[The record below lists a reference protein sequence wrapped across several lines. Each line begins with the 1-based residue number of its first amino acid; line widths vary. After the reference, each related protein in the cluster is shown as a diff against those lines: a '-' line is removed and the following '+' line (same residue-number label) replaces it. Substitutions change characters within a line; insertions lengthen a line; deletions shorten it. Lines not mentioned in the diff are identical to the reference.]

1 MSANPNYEMPEHFAH
16 RIGLKFNDYMLLCR
30 ALTHSSFLNEH
41 PDAIED
47 NERLEFLG
55 DAVLDFM
62 IGAWLYNKFPEM
74 KEGHLS
80 KYRSALVQTTTLAEF
95 ARTIDLGQ
103 ALRLGR
109 GEFLASGKSKT
120 ALLCDAFEALVGA
133 LYLDQGLDAVRSF
146 VMPFME
152 GAIDDIIMNHKDD
165 DAKSRLQEILQSKN
179 MPVPHYE
186 VVRELGPDHSKI
198 YEIEVR
204 VGDNALGI
212 GQGSSKQNA
221 AKKAAQDALEKL
233 GYGTYVENTDQ
244 L

>member
-1 MSANPNYEMPEHFAH
+1 
-16 RIGLKFNDYMLLCR
+16 
-30 ALTHSSFLNEH
+30 
-41 PDAIED
+41 
-47 NERLEFLG
+47 
-55 DAVLDFM
+55 M

-74 KEGHLS
+74 KEGQLS

-95 ARTIDLGQ
+95 ARSIDLGQ

-109 GEFLASGKSKT
+109 GEYLASGKSKT

-133 LYLDQGLDAVRSF
+133 LYLDQGLQAVKTF

-165 DAKSRLQEILQSKN
+165 DSKSRLQEILQSKN

-204 VGDNALGI
+204 IGDKSLGI

-221 AKKAAQDALEKL
+221 AKKAAQNALENL
-233 GYGTYVENTDQ
+233 GYASYGQEPENN
-244 L
+244 

>member
-1 MSANPNYEMPEHFAH
+1 MAPNPIYEMPEHFA
-16 RIGLKFNDYMLLCR
+16 RRNGLQFNDYMLLCR

-74 KEGHLS
+74 KEGQLS
-80 KYRSALVQTTTLAEF
+80 KYRSALVQTTTLADF
-95 ARTIDLGQ
+95 ARQVDLGQ

-109 GEFLASGKSKT
+109 GEYLASGKSKT

-133 LYLDQGLDAVRSF
+133 LYLDQGLDAVKAF

-152 GAIDDIIMNHKDD
+152 GAIDDIIIHHKDD
-165 DAKSRLQEILQSKN
+165 DAKSRLQEILQAKN

-198 YEIEVR
+198 YEMEVCI
-204 VGDNALGI
+204 GDNVLGV

-221 AKKAAQDALEKL
+221 AKQAAQNALENL
-233 GYGTYVENTDQ
+233 GYGVYGQEPEK
-244 L
+244 

>member
-1 MSANPNYEMPEHFAH
+1 MTSNPVYEMPEHFA
-16 RIGLKFNDYMLLCR
+16 RRNGLVFNDYMLLCR

-74 KEGHLS
+74 KEGQLS
-80 KYRSALVQTTTLAEF
+80 KYRSALVQTATLAEF
-95 ARTIDLGQ
+95 ARKIDLGQ

-109 GEFLASGKSKT
+109 GEYLASGKSKT
-120 ALLCDAFEALVGA
+120 ALLCDAFEALIGA
-133 LYLDQGLDAVRSF
+133 LYLDQGLESVRTF

-152 GAIDDIIMNHKDD
+152 GAIDDIILHHKDD
-165 DAKSRLQEILQSKN
+165 DSKSRLQEILQAKN
-179 MPVPHYE
+179 LPVPHYE

-198 YEIEVR
+198 YEMEVR
-204 VGDNALGI
+204 IGDKTIGI

-221 AKKAAQDALEKL
+221 AKQAAQNALENL
-233 GYGTYVENTDQ
+233 GYEIYGQEP
-244 L
+244 

>member
-1 MSANPNYEMPEHFAH
+1 MNPSPVYELPEHFAH
-16 RIGLKFNDYMLLCR
+16 RNGLEFHDYMLLSR

-62 IGAWLYNKFPEM
+62 IGAWLYNRYPEM
-74 KEGHLS
+74 REGQLS

-95 ARTIDLGQ
+95 ARRIDIGQ

-109 GEFLASGKSKT
+109 GEYLASGKSKT
-120 ALLCDAFEALVGA
+120 ALLCDAFEALVGSI
-133 LYLDQGLDAVRSF
+133 YLDQGLEAVRAF

-152 GAIDDIIMNHKDD
+152 GAIDDIIANHKDD

-179 MPVPHYE
+179 LPVPSYE
-186 VVRELGPDHSKI
+186 VVREIGPDHSKI
-198 YEIEVR
+198 YEIEVS
-204 VGDNALGI
+204 VGDNRLGI
-212 GQGSSKQNA
+212 GRGSSKQKA
-221 AKKAAQDALEKL
+221 AKEAARNALIEL
-233 GYGTYVENTDQ
+233 GYESGGQ
-244 L
+244 AAG